1 MYRSLRS
8 ISVIVGLAMA
18 VAATV
23 WGAVRTGF
31 AIARSWIHDISPI
44 SIKQPKPKCRA
55 ALVQP
60 KAFVTRLAQTRSPDR
75 DGALAHV
82 PVDVTIVAP
91 EKGPPRAGFFM
102 PSPLS

>member
-8 ISVIVGLAMA
+8 LSVIVGLALA
-18 VAATV
+18 VASIV

-55 ALVQP
+55 ALVQA
-60 KAFVTRLAQTRSPDR
+60 KAFVMRQAKRDR
-75 DGALAHV
+75 PTVMA
-82 PVDVTIVAP
+82 
-91 EKGPPRAGFFM
+91 RWRM
-102 PSPLS
+102 CPST

>member
-1 MYRSLRS
+1 MIRSLRYL
-8 ISVIVGLAMA
+8 SVIVGLAMA

-31 AIARSWIHDISPI
+31 AIARSWTHDIGSI

-60 KAFVTRLAQTRSPDR
+60 KAFVTRLAKRDR
-75 DGALAHV
+75 PTVMA
-82 PVDVTIVAP
+82 
-91 EKGPPRAGFFM
+91 RWRM
-102 PSPLS
+102 CPST